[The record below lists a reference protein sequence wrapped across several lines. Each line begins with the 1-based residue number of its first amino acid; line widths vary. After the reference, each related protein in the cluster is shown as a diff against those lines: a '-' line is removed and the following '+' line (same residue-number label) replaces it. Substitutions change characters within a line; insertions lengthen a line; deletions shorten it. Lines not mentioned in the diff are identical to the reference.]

1 MGLFKKK
8 IKEPDM
14 VEREDGLVDY
24 DIYVM
29 SKNEKVVYIILAAA
43 VIFAVGMI
51 FYHNVILSA
60 LLALLAFKF
69 PKLRREQIIAKR
81 KKDLNIQFKD
91 LLYSLSSSMVAG
103 RSLEMAFRDA
113 LKDMEI
119 IYPDLNTPI
128 MLETSYI
135 VRCLE
140 MNMTVEDAIGQFAD
154 RSHIED
160 IENFGDIVRICK
172 RTGGNL
178 VEVIRSTSN
187 MIGDKIETKNE
198 IETTITAKKFESRI
212 LTVTPILMVLILSTS
227 SPDYMAP
234 VFNTVIGAIAM
245 TVAIIM
251 FVISFL
257 VSEKIT
263 NIEV

>member
-1 MGLFKKK
+1 MGLFKRN
-8 IKEPDM
+8 KEPDM
-14 VEREDGLVDY
+14 VEREDGLTDY
-24 DIYVM
+24 DVYIM
-29 SKNEKVVYIILAAA
+29 SRNEKIAYTVLAALA
-43 VIFAVGMI
+43 IFAVGMV
-51 FYHNVILSA
+51 FYHNVILSL
-60 LLALLAFKF
+60 LLALFAFKF
-69 PKLRREQIIAKR
+69 PKIRRGQIIAKR
-81 KKDLNIQFKD
+81 KKELNIQFKD

-113 LKDMEI
+113 LKDLEV
-119 IYPDLNTPI
+119 IYPDPNTPI
-128 MLETSYI
+128 MQEVSYM

-140 MNMTVEDAIGQFAD
+140 MNMTVEDVICQFSERA
-154 RSHIED
+154 HIED

-198 IETTITAKKFESRI
+198 IETTITAKKFESR
-212 LTVTPILMVLILSTS
+212 VLMVMPIFMVLVLSMM

-234 VFNTVIGAIAM
+234 IFNTVVGAVVM
-245 TVAIIM
+245 TVAIIL
-251 FVISFL
+251 FVISFF
-257 VSEKIT
+257 VSEKII